1 MAVLSKG
8 ATVPLL
14 GHVTIGGVVLGV
26 AIGVIFASQVRRI
39 PGVDR
44 LPTV

>member
-14 GHVTIGGVVLGV
+14 GHVTVGGVVLGI
-26 AIGVIFASQVRRI
+26 AIGVVFASQIRRV
-39 PGVDR
+39 PGVSK

>member
-8 ATVPLL
+8 TTIPLL
-14 GHVTIGGVVLGV
+14 GHVTVGGVVLGV
-26 AIGVIFASQVRRI
+26 AIGVVFASQVRRI